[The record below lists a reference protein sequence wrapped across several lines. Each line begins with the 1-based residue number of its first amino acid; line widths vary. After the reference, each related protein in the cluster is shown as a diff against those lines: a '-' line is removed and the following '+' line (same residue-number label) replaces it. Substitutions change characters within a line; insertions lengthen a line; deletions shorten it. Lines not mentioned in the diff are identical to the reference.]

1 MNFSRLFEGF
11 LKLGMGAVVTYLF
24 LKHFVGATRL
34 MKEGSISLAR
44 IFVSLAEPA
53 AAAKRIL

>member
-1 MNFSRLFEGF
+1 MNRLFEGVM
-11 LKLGMGAVVTYLF
+11 KLGMGAVVTYLF

-44 IFVSLAEPA
+44 IFVSLAEPGIA
-53 AAAKRIL
+53 ARKIL

>member
-1 MNFSRLFEGF
+1 MMTRLFEGIM
-11 LKLGMGAVVTYLF
+11 KLGFGAVVTYLF

-34 MKEGSISLAR
+34 MKEGSISIAR

-53 AAAKRIL
+53 VAAKRIL